1 MAVRRPQFTV
11 VATPP
16 SPHGVTAVHAVRS
29 FLLSRERPSSC
40 LVFVRRTR
48 AGEMRM
54 RVTFVAVA
62 VGIYSIQLLPALA
75 LRPRSRSARAGI
87 ASRTVTLNET
97 LEAARA

>member
-1 MAVRRPQFTV
+1 
-11 VATPP
+11 
-16 SPHGVTAVHAVRS
+16 
-29 FLLSRERPSSC
+29 
-40 LVFVRRTR
+40 
-48 AGEMRM
+48 M